1 MSPRTLRRLCAIV
14 AVLLGVSSL
23 AACSGSPPGPDA
35 AATTFLRALSAGDV
49 HAAALATDQPQEASA
64 AIGAVRTALQPE
76 SLDTRLQQVRI
87 SGDTATAEFTA
98 SWRLPQARVW
108 SYTGLL
114 TLGRTKNV
122 WSVRWTT
129 ADLHPKLAAN
139 QTLALRVDDAPTASV
154 LDRDGETVLTPG
166 VVVNIVLNPAA
177 AGDLT
182 AAATTLS
189 AALVRFDPTITAPSI
204 LAGIARGGV
213 TTPYPV
219 ATLRE
224 TDYQSVKSG
233 IYPLPGVSFST
244 QARLLAADPAFAPTL
259 VSQVGKAVDDDLA
272 GKAGWRIVTVSPN
285 GAQIDTLA
293 TIPAEP
299 APAVRLTL
307 ERGVQNAAQA
317 AVNTQVKPAVTVAL
331 KASTGEILAV
341 AQNPVADGV
350 GPIAVSGLYP
360 AGSTFKII
368 TATAALQAGNVTA
381 ETPTRCPGSTVIGGV
396 RRIPNYNGFDLGTV
410 PLRSAFAAS
419 CNTTFAQLSGPLP
432 ADALPAAAAQLG
444 VGRDYGLTG
453 VTTVTGQIPPAA
465 DLVKRAEDAIGQ
477 GDVQVSPFG
486 MALAAASVA
495 HGSTPVPTL
504 VQGSVTTASG
514 DPAAVPGPVLDQ
526 LRLMMRQVVT
536 GGSAVGVDKQGAVF
550 GKTGEAQFGDG
561 TSSHSWFVG
570 YRGDVAF
577 ATLIVGGGSS
587 EYAVRMA
594 GQFLGALPPGY

>member
-1 MSPRTLRRLCAIV
+1 MNFRTCLRLCAIV
-14 AVLLGVSSL
+14 AVLLGISSL
-23 AACSGSPPGPDA
+23 AACSSSPPGPDA

-49 HAAALATDQPQEASA
+49 HAAALATDQPQPASA
-64 AIGAVRTALQPE
+64 AIQAALTALKPE

-98 SWRLPQARVW
+98 SWKLPQARVW
-108 SYTGLL
+108 EYTGQL
-114 TLGRTKNV
+114 TMGRTKNV
-122 WSVRWTT
+122 WSVRWST

-154 LDRDGETVLTPG
+154 LDRGGETVLTPG
-166 VVVNIVLNPAA
+166 VVVNVVLNPVA

-182 AAATTLS
+182 AVANSLS
-189 AALVRFDPTITAPSI
+189 AALARFDATITAASI
-204 LAGIARGGV
+204 LAGVARGGV
-213 TTPYPV
+213 GMPYPV
-219 ATLRE
+219 ATLRD
-224 TDYQSVKSG
+224 TDYQSIKSA
-233 IYPLPGVSFST
+233 IYTLPGVSFST
-244 QARLLAADPAFAPTL
+244 RARLLATDPAFAPTL
-259 VSQVGKAVDDDLA
+259 VSQLGRSVDDDLA

-293 TIPAEP
+293 TLPAEP

-307 ERGVQNAAQA
+307 DRGAQHAAQV
-317 AVNTQVKPAVTVAL
+317 AVNTQTKPAVTVAL

-341 AQNPVADGV
+341 AQNPVADAS
-350 GPIAVSGLYP
+350 GPIALSGLYP

-368 TATAALQAGNVTA
+368 TATAALQAGTVTA
-381 ETPTRCPGSTVIGGV
+381 ETPTQCPGSTVIGGV
-396 RRIPNYNGFDLGTV
+396 RRIPNYNEFDLGTV
-410 PLRSAFAAS
+410 PLRDAFAAS
-419 CNTTFAQLSGPLP
+419 CNTTFAQLSGALP
-432 ADALPAAAAQLG
+432 ADALPTAAAQLG

-504 VQGSVTTASG
+504 IQGSVTTASG
-514 DPAAVPGPVLDQ
+514 DPGAVPGLVLDQ

-536 GGSAVGVDKQGAVF
+536 GGSAVGVDKQGEVF

-561 TSSHSWFVG
+561 TDSHSWFVG

-587 EYAVRMA
+587 AYAVQMA